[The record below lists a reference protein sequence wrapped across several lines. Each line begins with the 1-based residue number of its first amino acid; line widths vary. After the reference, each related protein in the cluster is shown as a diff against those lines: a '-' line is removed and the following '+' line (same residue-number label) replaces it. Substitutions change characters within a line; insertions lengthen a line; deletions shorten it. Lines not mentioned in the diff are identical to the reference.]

1 MEALNTIVKAL
12 ALGAI
17 ARNWAAS
24 DDSILQL
31 NLQMKRYLQ
40 EHYPGASLT
49 HLENSPQS
57 EGVLFIL
64 KDDLSNVVAYRDE
77 ILLQKARQ
85 LIMAVQQHNPEL
97 LEKLTPEL

>member
-24 DDSILQL
+24 DDSIVQL
-31 NLQMKRYLQ
+31 NLQMKHYLQ
-40 EHYPGASLT
+40 EHYPAANLT

-85 LIMAVQQHNPEL
+85 LITAVQQHNPEL